1 VNLEKENEELKK
13 TITQL
18 RKRIITLEN
27 QLHQQRTLETR
38 NYRDQ
43 YDYLPYEE
51 EDR

>member
-1 VNLEKENEELKK
+1 MNLEKENEELKK

-18 RKRIITLEN
+18 RKRITTLET
-27 QLHQQRTLETR
+27 QIHQQRTTETR
-38 NYRDQ
+38 HYRDQ

>member
-1 VNLEKENEELKK
+1 MNLEKENEELKK
-13 TITQL
+13 TIVQL
-18 RKRIITLEN
+18 RKRITILET
-27 QLHQQRTLETR
+27 QLHQQRTIETR